1 MAEPNLIEPG
11 SGGVAAPPTHPPA
24 GEEVT
29 APLLPEGIALPPT
42 EDELPSSDGMPM
54 ETERHVLQMYL
65 LIETL
70 RAHWA
75 ERTDVFVGG
84 NMFVYFSPDQVRR
97 HDFRGPDVFVVQ
109 GVEKRERKSWVV
121 WQEGKGP
128 DVVIELL
135 SESTAERDKQ
145 EKKEI
150 YQERLRV
157 PEYFWYDPFSGEWA
171 GFGLHQG
178 CYDPIVEDEQE
189 RLISRELGLAL
200 VRWEGVYNGVSARWL
215 RWATL
220 EGSLLPTPEEL
231 AQQAQQQVQQARQQ
245 AQEAQQQAQWAQ
257 QEAQQAQQEAQQ
269 ARQRTAELEELL
281 ARYRARFGELPE

>member
-11 SGGVAAPPTHPPA
+11 SGGVTHPRA
-24 GEEVT
+24 GEELT
-29 APLLPEGIALPPT
+29 APLLPEEIALPPT

-178 CYDPIVEDEQE
+178 RYDPIVEDEQE

-231 AQQAQQQVQQARQQ
+231 AQQARQQ

-257 QEAQQAQQEAQQ
+257 QEAQQA
-269 ARQRTAELEELL
+269 RQRTAELEELL
-281 ARYRARFGELPE
+281 TRYRARFGELPE